1 MKYKK
6 SALDVSFNW
15 IFVLIAGAAILV
27 FFIFLISSQKDK
39 SESNMA
45 LTIKTNLKSVFS
57 GAALSQD
64 RQLDIDIPAVNLM
77 FTCDYSS
84 CSDFSI
90 SNSPT
95 CLSQYEIGTT
105 GINEPTGSQIIFAS
119 TEISG
124 KKIFTW
130 TLPWNVPFFVT
141 NFLFVAG
148 PNNHFLFID
157 SSEQEIL
164 NMFNTFPDKMNK
176 ELLHLDNLDSY
187 SFGPLPHIQLI
198 FMNSDMESLELPT
211 KLITSTDQDKISAI
225 NILPQS
231 QVIDFYYLDEGNFYL
246 EESIPYLSDTEIYAA
261 IFSSNADFYKCNMQ
275 KAMNRY
281 HIISEIIKQRSDF
294 LYDYYSATAC
304 QIFYLNSANGLQ
316 QIYDGSYIFSI
327 ENINNLASASQILK
341 SANQAVKEK
350 SCPQLY

>member
-1 MKYKK
+1 MNYKK

-45 LTIKTNLKSVFS
+45 LTIKTNIKSVFS
-57 GAALSQD
+57 GASLSQD
-64 RQLDIDIPAVNLM
+64 RQLDIDLPQVNLK
-77 FTCDYSS
+77 FICDYSS

-95 CLSQYEIGTT
+95 CLSQYEIGST
-105 GINEPTGSQIIFAS
+105 GINEQTGSQVIFAPS
-119 TEISG
+119 EVSG

-164 NMFNTFPDKMNK
+164 NLFNKFPDKMNK
-176 ELLHLDNLDSY
+176 ELLPLDNLDSY
-187 SFGPLPHIQLI
+187 SFGHLPHIKLI
-198 FMNSDMESLELPT
+198 FMNYDMESIELPSQ
-211 KLITSTDQDKISAI
+211 LISSTDSDKISAI

-231 QVIDFYYLDEGNFYL
+231 RLIDFYYLEEGNFYL
-246 EESIPYLSDTEIYAA
+246 EDSIPYLSDVEVYAA
-261 IFSSNADFYKCNMQ
+261 IFSSKVDFYKCNMQ

-281 HIISEIIKQRSDF
+281 HIISEIIKQRSDY
-294 LYDYYSATAC
+294 LYDYYSATSC

-316 QIYDGSYIFSI
+316 QIYDNSYIFSI
-327 ENINNLASASQILK
+327 ENINALASSSLLLK